1 VWRKLHMFTHMVVV
15 DINMLD
21 RALQFLVMR
30 HQVQKW
36 EVLLLEKL
44 VGLELKKEGKLFV
57 YEKTQN

>member
-1 VWRKLHMFTHMVVV
+1 
-15 DINMLD
+15 
-21 RALQFLVMR
+21 MR